1 MSRLQFGSGTL
12 VELYPFSKG
21 KGLKEKEVRKREK
34 QVGEKGRGMRERE
47 IDGKWGEKSGGE
59 SRDSG
64 SQARDETREGGGG
77 RRGKL

>member
-47 IDGKWGEKSGGE
+47 
-59 SRDSG
+59 
-64 SQARDETREGGGG
+64 
-77 RRGKL
+77 KLYYVL

>member
-47 IDGKWGEKSGGE
+47 KSYYV
-59 SRDSG
+59 
-64 SQARDETREGGGG
+64 
-77 RRGKL
+77 L

>member
-47 IDGKWGEKSGGE
+47 KLYYVLSCTRQLLGLSGFSHPYG
-59 SRDSG
+59 
-64 SQARDETREGGGG
+64 
-77 RRGKL
+77 L